1 MKGLAEMPYKSLQI
15 TQSKSVVR
23 VTFNRPKV
31 LNALNEEMIAETTD
45 IFQSLSKDISVR
57 VVVLEGN
64 GKAFSAG
71 ADLAYMKMAGESDL
85 AQNEQQGNNLAKMY
99 QAIDDC
105 TKPVIV
111 KAHGYAIGGGFGF
124 LTLAD
129 IAIAEENTQFSL
141 SEVKLGIIPSV
152 IGPFCIKK
160 IGLSHFQSLGLTG
173 ELINVEQALRIGLI
187 HETST
192 ADNIEDQ
199 VKKKVNQL
207 LLAGPKAILAFKAF
221 CKNLNPDKSAEMIAQ
236 LRASDEGQEGLA
248 AFLEKRKPNW
258 FETLD

>member
-99 QAIDDC
+99 QAIDC
-105 TKPVIV
+105 LLYT
-111 KAHGYAIGGGFGF
+111 
-124 LTLAD
+124 
-129 IAIAEENTQFSL
+129 S
-141 SEVKLGIIPSV
+141 PS
-152 IGPFCIKK
+152 P
-160 IGLSHFQSLGLTG
+160 
-173 ELINVEQALRIGLI
+173 R
-187 HETST
+187 
-192 ADNIEDQ
+192 D
-199 VKKKVNQL
+199 
-207 LLAGPKAILAFKAF
+207 
-221 CKNLNPDKSAEMIAQ
+221 
-236 LRASDEGQEGLA
+236 
-248 AFLEKRKPNW
+248 
-258 FETLD
+258 